1 MTKRQRTIQSR
12 EATLIARSLM
22 LAPMVAWMRLPL
34 LAADARR
41 GITLGTETALAVTE
55 KTAAAAEGA
64 FAAQMTF
71 IQSAAR
77 FWPEVLSGKTP
88 SILNGVA
95 AELSLNAAMKPASR
109 RVKANF
115 RRLSAKV

>member
-1 MTKRQRTIQSR
+1 MTKRQRTRQSR
-12 EATLIARSLM
+12 ETSLIAGNLM

-34 LAADARR
+34 MAADAQS
-41 GITLGTETALAVTE
+41 GKSWGTETALAVSE
-55 KTAAAAEGA
+55 KTAALAEGA

-77 FWPEVLSGKTP
+77 FWPEVLSGRTP
-88 SILNGVA
+88 SIFNGVA
-95 AELSLNAAMKPASR
+95 AELSVNAALKPASQ

-115 RRLSAKV
+115 RRLSKA